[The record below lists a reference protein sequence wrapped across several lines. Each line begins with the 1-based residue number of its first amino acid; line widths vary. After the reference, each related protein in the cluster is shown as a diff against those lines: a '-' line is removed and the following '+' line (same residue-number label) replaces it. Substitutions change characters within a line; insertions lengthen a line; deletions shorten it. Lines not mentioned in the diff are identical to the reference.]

1 MNKEQSLYSSAVE
14 AAQIRYSSS
23 IIRPMP
29 TPATLWGQIFI
40 LDNAGLFGFFSFS
53 GLSPLSC
60 LSGLFGLFS
69 FSGELFTP

>member
-1 MNKEQSLYSSAVE
+1 
-14 AAQIRYSSS
+14 
-23 IIRPMP
+23 MP